1 MLCACSMQG
10 FWKSTQSFSP
20 NSLLYT
26 THCPQSAWACIQVF
40 REVAVLD
47 KINPGGFYSSRIK
60 LLGSFQHL
68 ATRTVAA
75 ADPDIPD
82 PLYGELEEAALPDCI
97 ATLRQACRGLLAHL
111 LQLQA
116 R

>member
-1 MLCACSMQG
+1 M
-10 FWKSTQSFSP
+10 
-20 NSLLYT
+20 
-26 THCPQSAWACIQVF
+26 QVF

-68 ATRTVAA
+68 ATRTMAA

-82 PLYGELEEAALPDCI
+82 PLYGDLEETAVPGCI
-97 ATLRQACRGLLAHL
+97 ASLRQACCGLLAYL

-116 R
+116 RSIPSSYDSVIPWHAFC